1 MTESKSRFQREKVYD
16 LLSSP
21 NPEGLTRL
29 QIARCLGIERGS
41 ICYRVAELRDEGRLW
56 VVKKGIC
63 PISRTRAEF
72 LTCNPDVAAAS
83 KAKRA
88 ERKDRELTGKLF

>member
-1 MTESKSRFQREKVYD
+1 MTESKSRFQREKVFD

-41 ICYRVAELRDEGRLW
+41 ICYRVAELRDQGRLW
-56 VVKKGIC
+56 VVKKGLC
-63 PISRTRAEF
+63 PISHTRAEF
-72 LTCNPDVAAAS
+72 LTTNPDVAAAA

-88 ERKDRELTGKLF
+88 ERKDREQTGKLF